1 MKYRILVVD
10 DDPSILTST
19 VRQLSNAL
27 FQVDG
32 VESGE
37 QALKFLAEYD
47 VDLAVVDVMMPGIDG
62 FELCRTIKVSEDIPI
77 IMLTARD
84 AIEDKAI
91 AYKSG
96 TDDYVSKPFSM
107 DELKF
112 RIEAVLRRYKY
123 NVEEVTSLGVM
134 TIHRLSY
141 EIKVEERILIL
152 PKKEFEL
159 LLYLALNKPY
169 VVKREQL
176 IESIWG
182 FDYEGDERTLDVHIK
197 RLRNRFKQM
206 DIPLGFQI
214 KTVRG
219 IGYQVIE
226 DV

>member
-37 QALKFLAEYD
+37 QALKFLAEHD

-62 FELCRTIKVSEDIPI
+62 FELCRTIKASEDIPI

-96 TDDYVSKPFSM
+96 TDDYISKPFSM

-141 EIKVEERILIL
+141 EIKVGERILIL

-159 LLYLALNKPY
+159 LLYLALNKPS
-169 VVKREQL
+169 VVQREQL

-182 FDYEGDERTLDVHIK
+182 FDYDGDERTLDVHIK